1 MPKVIDLPTST
12 SMSDSDYLIMEAS
25 GGGTKK
31 ITKNNALTP
40 VKIEQGGTGGTSFA
54 SARSNLGIVHIQLPS
69 GTAKTFSFTTAFRG
83 FLLLS
88 GVGSNGVGIYSVAC
102 TGTGTVILLPI
113 VAASGLT
120 SSVASYRLTITMS
133 TGVDALLINGGVGD
147 TPTIA

>member
-12 SMSDSDYLIMEAS
+12 SMSDSDYFIMEAS

-31 ITKNNALTP
+31 ITKDNALTP
-40 VKIEQGGTGGTSFA
+40 IKIAQGGTGGTSFE
-54 SARSNLGIVHIQLPS
+54 SARTNLGFVHVQLPS
-69 GTAKTFSFTTAFRG
+69 GTAKTFSFSTGFRG

-102 TGTGTVILLPI
+102 TGTGSVIFLPI

-120 SSVASYRLTITMS
+120 SSVASYKLTITMS
-133 TGVDALLINGGVGD
+133 SGVDALLINGGVGSN
-147 TPTIA
+147 PTIA